1 MEEMNLIIKLNESH
15 NEKLEEFLNKNKEIN
30 VCIIG
35 CLERF
40 GFDDR
45 LQEIWAEFDEDY
57 NYIAILL
64 RHNTQFYFHSVIED
78 YDAKGFCEII
88 NDYKEKE
95 QIWGE
100 LISITKLLSILT
112 YDKVKFNQFAYLD
125 NLLLIKENTSVI
137 KANLEDAEEIYSLRK
152 TIEEF
157 NDFKTSP
164 ASIKAAINSGFGRV
178 YCIKENNKIVASAA
192 TTAESKELAMIV
204 SVMTHNNHR
213 NNGYAMSCVYKICK
227 DLIDEGRTPCL
238 FYDNPK
244 AKNIYKNLGF
254 EDIAVWVIV
263 NF

>member
-1 MEEMNLIIKLNESH
+1 MIIKLNESH

-45 LQEIWAEFDEDY
+45 LQEIWAEFDESY
-57 NYIAILL
+57 NYTAILL

-78 YDAKGFCEII
+78 YDAESFCEII
-88 NDYKEKE
+88 NGYKDKE

-100 LISITKLLSILT
+100 LISITKLLSVLT

-125 NLLLIKENTSVI
+125 NLLLIKENASVI

-192 TTAESKELAMIV
+192 TTAESKGLAMIV